1 MYIKKFEVIERKME
15 ALTKQYK
22 NVYYLNEPTAHGD
35 DHEDTIDNSH
45 LNDMGFDRVLKVYE
59 PLIAEI
65 LKKYGIKPNTK

>member
-1 MYIKKFEVIERKME
+1 
-15 ALTKQYK
+15 
-22 NVYYLNEPTAHGD
+22 VYYLNEPTAHGD